1 MAQLAALGGTPV
13 TDGLQAE
20 WPVVGEPER
29 EAVLRA
35 FERRQWCR
43 LGLPEDQSDVTQF
56 EREWSRFHDAQHAVA
71 VGNGTVALM
80 ASLWALGIQPGDEVI
95 VPSVTFIASSDAIVL
110 AGGVPVFVDVV
121 ADTYQSDSDAVEAAV
136 TDRTRAILVVHYA
149 GYPCDLDRI
158 GEVAR
163 RHGLPVVEDCAHAQ
177 GTEWRGRK
185 VGATVTCGTF
195 SFQQSKSLTGGEGG
209 IVITDDAD
217 LAEKVWAVHNCGRPH
232 GVGTYEHHVVGGN
245 FRLSEWEG
253 AMLRAQLVRFPEQN
267 ARRQETAARV
277 RRGLSEISGLE
288 PLREDER
295 VTQRGFYFFV
305 MRYAASAFDGIDRGA
320 FLKALSAEGIPCGA
334 GYGVPVYKSPTYT
347 QSGARHRATDCPVAE
362 RVCAQEQVTLPQTVL
377 LEPGN
382 ADLIIQA
389 CGKIAE
395 NIEELRQIDED

>member
-1 MAQLAALGGTPV
+1 MANLAALGGSSV
-13 TDGLQAE
+13 TDGLRAE
-20 WPVVGEPER
+20 WPDVGEPER

-43 LGLPEDQSDVTQF
+43 LGVPEDESDVTQF
-56 EREWSRFHDAQHAVA
+56 EREWSSFHDAEHAVA
-71 VGNGTVALM
+71 VANGTVALM
-80 ASLWALGIQPGDEVI
+80 AALWALGIRAGDEVI

-121 ADTYQSDSDAVEAAV
+121 PDTYQSDPDAVEAAI

-158 GEVAR
+158 AEVAR
-163 RHGLPVVEDCAHAQ
+163 RHDLPVVEDCAHAQ

-195 SFQQSKSLTGGEGG
+195 SFQQSKSLTAGEGG
-209 IVITDDAD
+209 IVITNDAD
-217 LAEKVWAVHNCGRPH
+217 LAERLWAVHNCGRPH
-232 GVGTYEHHVVGGN
+232 GVGRYEHHIVGGN
-245 FRLSEWEG
+245 LRLSEWEG
-253 AMLRAQLVRFPEQN
+253 AMLRAQLKRFPEQN
-267 ARRQETAARV
+267 ARRQETAARI
-277 RRGLSEISGLE
+277 RRGLSEIGGLE

-305 MRYAASAFDGIDRGA
+305 MRYSAGAFDGIDRA
-320 FLKALSAEGIPCGA
+320 VFLRALSAEGIPCGA
-334 GYGVPVYKSPTYT
+334 GYSVPVYQSPTYT
-347 QSGARHRATDCPVAE
+347 QSGAQHRVTGCPVAE
-362 RVCAQEQVTLPQTVL
+362 RVCAEEQITLPQTVL

-382 ADLIIQA
+382 ADLIVQA

-395 NIEELRQIDED
+395 NIDELRQLGEA